1 MHLIPVIKNKCKLFS
16 IADYLAI
23 VLTFLF
29 GFAGIAVSLNRFWQY
44 DVFFY
49 DFGIFDEAIWKAAHF
64 RAPIIEHFVHE
75 GQWIFADHFNPTIF
89 LLSPLYWITN
99 HSEIILIAQAVIFAL
114 SGILLYYLGKIV
126 AKNNWYA
133 LSVLCCYFLFTG
145 LQNAIIT
152 DFHEVSLTVFFIILT
167 YFAFEKKY
175 TMLYWISLL
184 CLLGTKES
192 NFALVIAIGISFFFL
207 QRNRWKI
214 SVATIIFS
222 FCYGMIAT
230 KLVIPLFSG
239 NGYQYA
245 VPLASNPMIYAS
257 SLVNNPI
264 KLHTLIFSFGSFAF
278 LPLLSPAFYIVFLED
293 FLSRFYPPFLTAS
306 WSLGFHYSAAT
317 AAIMAVSSLYGC
329 HLLER
334 FIKSK
339 KMLYALCI
347 LAVLNALFLYRF
359 VLRGPLAL
367 SYNQAFYAHSNDFS
381 FLNTLID
388 SVPKNGSVMTQNN
401 LAAHFTH
408 RDIYLLRD
416 KCDTCLLYPY
426 EIIKPNYIVIDARD
440 GQNPNDYYGVNS
452 IKKTVE
458 TLSLDKKYVITYH
471 KGDQYIFK
479 RL

>member
-1 MHLIPVIKNKCKLFS
+1 MHLLSSLKNKCKLLS

-23 VLTFLF
+23 ILTLLF
-29 GFAGIAVSLNRFWQY
+29 GFAGIVVSLNRFWQY

-49 DFGIFDEAIWKAAHF
+49 DFGIFDEAIWKTAHF

-89 LLSPLYWITN
+89 LLSPLYWITQR
-99 HSEIILIAQAVIFAL
+99 SEVILIAQAVIFAL
-114 SGILLYYLGKIV
+114 SGLLLYSLGKIV
-126 AKNNWYA
+126 SKNNWYA
-133 LSVLCCYFLFTG
+133 LSMLCCYFLFAG

-152 DFHEVSLTVFFIILT
+152 DFHEVPLTVFFIILT
-167 YFAFEKKY
+167 YFTFEKKY
-175 TMLYWISLL
+175 TVLYWISIIF
-184 CLLGTKES
+184 LLGTKES
-192 NFALVIAIGISFFFL
+192 NFALAIAIGISFFFL
-207 QRNRWKI
+207 QRTRWKI
-214 SVATIIFS
+214 SVATIILS

-230 KLVIPLFSG
+230 KLVIPFFSG

-245 VPLASNPMIYAS
+245 VPIASNPMVYAS
-257 SLVNNPI
+257 SLVDNSI
-264 KLHTLIFSFGSFAF
+264 KLHTLVFSFGSFAF
-278 LPLLSPAFYIVFLED
+278 LPFLSPAFYVVFLED

-317 AAIMAVSSLYGC
+317 AAIMALSSLYGF
-329 HLLER
+329 HLIER

-339 KMLYALCI
+339 KILYALCI
-347 LAVLNALFLYRF
+347 LTVLNALFLYRF

-367 SYNQAFYAHSNDFS
+367 SYNSTFYAHSNDFA
-381 FLNTLID
+381 FLNTLVD
-388 SVPKNGSVMTQNN
+388 SVPKKGSVMTQNN
-401 LAAHFTH
+401 LAVRFTH

-416 KCDTCLLYPY
+416 KCDICLQNPY

-440 GQNPNDYYGVNS
+440 GQNPNDYYGVTN
-452 IKKTVE
+452 IKKIVE
-458 TLSLDKKYVITYH
+458 TLSQDKKYIITYH